1 MYIYIIKQIEIMTTK
16 ELDLLNEIKEYTSQ
30 EESSYSGFLSTNAL
44 SKSNA
49 GVIGSLEKKGMIY
62 NSYSDMTKA
71 DFTDMMGVK
80 TKPFKMWC
88 VTPEGWEIGNK
99 EDAYMELVR
108 SAINGYAERQSKK

>member
-1 MYIYIIKQIEIMTTK
+1 MTTK
-16 ELDLLNEIKEYTSQ
+16 ELDLLNEIKNYTSQ
-30 EESSYSGFLSTNAL
+30 DEPNHSGFLSTNAL

-62 NSYSDMTKA
+62 NSYSDMTKE

-88 VTPEGWEIGNK
+88 VTPIGWELDNK

-108 SAINGYAERQSKK
+108 SAINGYAQRQAKK